1 MKTDAKSFS
10 LAAKPHFPA
19 RWTSVLDEAVPAFV
33 KDRFSPSAAW
43 KEKPFSKDDVN
54 FFSKGLIELS
64 EFFTTEREGE
74 RLPNYFTTARFRS
87 SYFLYFFGLQGAK
100 FLTLFDRHPAAIRAA
115 LDHAVETGIFRIV
128 DLGSGPGTASLALLV
143 FILDG
148 LLDAPVDGTRDAKQK
163 KLHLPFTIEL
173 QWIDHNAT
181 IMKDGEAFL
190 ERILKCFPEIEGEIR
205 LKTEARAWWKHPK
218 EFSFDASLVLI
229 GNLLNEAP
237 EDVRIFQQ
245 GLAPFLREPKG
256 GGVLILEPAFR
267 EASQRVARIRDE
279 VALSDRP
286 LPIWGP
292 CLHSAKC
299 PLSSG
304 RNWCH
309 FSVPAELPGS
319 FFRKFS
325 IKLGGIRDW
334 LKFSY
339 VWFAARDS
347 EKRARPPSGWVR
359 VISDPMRTPSG
370 MQNLICRPERF
381 TYAKTP
387 KKPIFRGEVI
397 RDPLLQ
403 SSHPK
408 NRK

>member
-1 MKTDAKSFS
+1 MKTDAKTFS
-10 LAAKPHFPA
+10 LAVEPRFPA
-19 RWTSVLDEAVPAFV
+19 RWTSVLDEVVPSFV
-33 KDRFSPSAAW
+33 KDRFSPSPAW
-43 KEKPFSKDDVN
+43 KSKPFSKEDVD
-54 FFSKGLIELS
+54 FFSKGLLELS
-64 EFFTTEREGE
+64 EFFTTGREGK

-100 FLTLFDRHPAAIRAA
+100 FLTLFDRHPDAIRAA
-115 LDHAVETGIFRIV
+115 LDHAVETGVLRIV
-128 DLGSGPGTASLALLV
+128 DLGSGPGTASLAFLV

-148 LLDAPVDGTRDAKQK
+148 LLGDSKE
-163 KLHLPFTIEL
+163 KLRLPFSIEL
-173 QWIDHNAT
+173 HWIDQNPT
-181 IMKDGEAFL
+181 ILKDGEAFL
-190 ERILKCFPEIEGEIR
+190 ERILSSFPEIDGDVR

-237 EDVRIFQQ
+237 DDAKIFQQ
-245 GLAPFLREPKG
+245 GLAPFLEKPQG
-256 GGVLILEPAFR
+256 AGVLILEPAFR
-267 EASQRVARIRDE
+267 EASQRVSRIRDE
-279 VALSDRP
+279 VMLSPGP
-286 LPIWGP
+286 LPLWGP
-292 CLHSAKC
+292 CLHSGKC

-309 FSVPAELPGS
+309 FSVPASLPGS

-339 VWFAARDS
+339 VWFAGRDS
-347 EKRARPPSGWVR
+347 EKRARPPAGWLR
-359 VISDPMRTPSG
+359 VISDPMRTPQG
-370 MQNLICRPERF
+370 MQNLLCRPERF
-381 TYAKTP
+381 TYTKTP
-387 KKPIFRGEVI
+387 KKPLFRGEVI

-408 NRK
+408 SRK

>member
-1 MKTDAKSFS
+1 MKTDAKTFS
-10 LAAKPHFPA
+10 LAAAPRFPA

-33 KDRFSPSAAW
+33 KERFSPSPAW
-43 KEKPFSKDDVN
+43 KDKPFSKEDVN

-64 EFFTTEREGE
+64 EFFTSERDGE

-115 LDHAVETGIFRIV
+115 LDHAAETGVLRIV
-128 DLGSGPGTASLALLV
+128 DLGSGPGTASLAFLV

-148 LLDAPVDGTRDAKQK
+148 LLEGASARKTT
-163 KLHLPFTIEL
+163 LPFSIEL
-173 QWIDHNAT
+173 HWIDHNAT

-190 ERILKCFPEIEGEIR
+190 ERILACFPEIDGSIG
-205 LKTEARAWWKHPK
+205 LKTEARAWWKHPAD
-218 EFSFDASLVLI
+218 FSFDASLVLI

-237 EDVRIFQQ
+237 EDARIFQQ
-245 GLAPFLREPKG
+245 GLAPFLKDPKG
-256 GGVLILEPAFR
+256 AGVLILEPAFR

-279 VALSDRP
+279 VVVSDRP
-286 LPIWGP
+286 LPVWGP
-292 CLHSAKC
+292 CLHSGKC
-299 PLSSG
+299 PLASG

-334 LKFSY
+334 LKFSF
-339 VWFAARDS
+339 VWLAARES

-359 VISDPMRTPSG
+359 VISDPMRTPHG
-370 MQNLICRPERF
+370 TQNLICRPERF
-381 TYAKTP
+381 TYTKTP
-387 KKPIFRGEVI
+387 RKPLFRGEVI

-403 SSHPK
+403 PSHPK